1 MREGFVAAVPLQT
14 LAGSLMTKNMRICTL
29 LPSATETAFALGL
42 GDSVV
47 AVSHECDFPAA
58 AREKP
63 VVVRGSID
71 SDNST
76 SREIDDMVQ
85 RTLSRGE
92 SLYGL
97 DIELL
102 RRINP
107 DLIITQGLCD
117 VCAVGYDDVMAAAG
131 SLRPPARVLSLSP
144 GSLGEVLSDI
154 TRVGNATGTP
164 ERAETL
170 AATLRER
177 VERVAGGV
185 PRDRPR
191 PKVAC
196 LEWLDPLYAAGH
208 WVPEMVELAG
218 GSDVLAVK
226 HEPSARVSMET
237 LTAAAP
243 EVMVLMP
250 CGFDESRTLK
260 EWEPLKDL
268 PAWQGIP
275 AVANGRVFAV
285 DGSKY
290 FNRPGPRLVDGLE
303 ILARLIHPERR
314 KTS

>member
-1 MREGFVAAVPLQT
+1 M
-14 LAGSLMTKNMRICTL
+14 
-29 LPSATETAFALGL
+29 PSATEMAFALGL

-47 AVSHECDFPAA
+47 AVSHECDFPAE

-76 SREIDDMVQ
+76 SREIDELVQ
-85 RTLSRGE
+85 QRLSRGE
-92 SLYGL
+92 GLYSLDL
-97 DIELL
+97 ELL

-107 DLIITQGLCD
+107 NLIITQGLCD
-117 VCAVGYDDVMAAAG
+117 VCAVGYDDVVAAAG

-144 GSLGEVLSDI
+144 GSLGEVLSDVA
-154 TRVGNATGTP
+154 RVGNATGTP

-170 AATLRER
+170 VATLRER

-185 PRDRPR
+185 PGDRPR

-218 GSDVLAVK
+218 GIDLLAAK

-237 LTAAAP
+237 LTEAAP

-268 PAWQGIP
+268 PEWQAIP
-275 AVANGRVFAV
+275 AVASGRVFAV
-285 DGSKY
+285 DGSKF

-303 ILARLIHPERR
+303 MLAACIDSATTPGAI
-314 KTS
+314 SS

>member
-1 MREGFVAAVPLQT
+1 
-14 LAGSLMTKNMRICTL
+14 MRICTL
-29 LPSATETAFALGL
+29 LPSATEIAFALGL

-76 SREIDDMVQ
+76 SREIDDLVQ
-85 RTLSRGE
+85 QRVSRGE
-92 SLYGL
+92 GLYSLDL
-97 DIELL
+97 ELL

-144 GSLGEVLSDI
+144 GSLGEVLGDI
-154 TRVGNATGTP
+154 TRVGNATGTLGP
-164 ERAETL
+164 AETL
-170 AATLRER
+170 VGRLRGR
-177 VERVAGGV
+177 VERVVARIGQDS
-185 PRDRPR
+185 PRPR
-191 PKVAC
+191 VAC

-218 GSDVLAVK
+218 GKDVLAAK
-226 HEPSARVSMET
+226 HEPSARVSMRT
-237 LTAAAP
+237 LVEAAP

-250 CGFDESRTLK
+250 CGFDESRTRS
-260 EWEPLKDL
+260 EWEPLKNL
-268 PAWQGIP
+268 AEWQTIP
-275 AVANGRVFAV
+275 AVASGHVFTV

-303 ILARLIHPERR
+303 ILGRLIHP
-314 KTS
+314 TLFA

>member
-1 MREGFVAAVPLQT
+1 
-14 LAGSLMTKNMRICTL
+14 MRICTL

-47 AVSHECDFPAA
+47 AVSHECDFPAT

-76 SREIDDMVQ
+76 SREIDDLVQ
-85 RTLSRGE
+85 QRLSGGE
-92 SLYGL
+92 GLYSLDL
-97 DIELL
+97 ELL

-154 TRVGNATGTP
+154 ARVGNATGTP

-170 AATLRER
+170 VDTLRER

-218 GSDVLAVK
+218 GMDVLAAK

-237 LTAAAP
+237 LVDAGP
-243 EVMVLMP
+243 DVIVLMP
-250 CGFDESRTLK
+250 CGFDESRTRK
-260 EWEPLKDL
+260 EWAQLKDL
-268 PAWQGIP
+268 PEWRGIP

-285 DGSKY
+285 DGSRY

-303 ILARLIHPERR
+303 ILARLIHPEQLG
-314 KTS
+314 TS

>member
-1 MREGFVAAVPLQT
+1 
-14 LAGSLMTKNMRICTL
+14 MRICTL
-29 LPSATETAFALGL
+29 LPSATEMAFALGL

-63 VVVRGSID
+63 VVVRGRID
-71 SDNST
+71 PDNST
-76 SREIDDMVQ
+76 SREIDDTVQ
-85 RTLSRGE
+85 QTLSRGE

-97 DIELL
+97 DLELL

-107 DLIITQGLCD
+107 ELIITQGLCA

-131 SLRPPARVLSLSP
+131 TLRPPARVLSLSP
-144 GSLGEVLSDI
+144 SSLDEVLSDI
-154 TRVGNATGTP
+154 TRMGAATGTP
-164 ERAETL
+164 ERAQAL
-170 AATLRER
+170 VDTLRER
-177 VERVAGGV
+177 VERVAARV
-185 PRDRPR
+185 PEGRARPR
-191 PKVAC
+191 VAC

-218 GSDVLAVK
+218 GRDVLAAR

-237 LTAAAP
+237 LVEAGP

-250 CGFDESRTLK
+250 CGFDEPRTLK
-260 EWEPLKDL
+260 EWEPLRGR
-268 PAWQGIP
+268 PAWQAVP

-285 DGSKY
+285 DGSRF

-303 ILARLIHPERR
+303 ILAECIEAAAVP
-314 KTS
+314 S

>member
-1 MREGFVAAVPLQT
+1 
-14 LAGSLMTKNMRICTL
+14 MRICTL

-63 VVVRGSID
+63 VAVRGSID

-76 SREIDDMVQ
+76 SREIDDLVQ
-85 RTLSRGE
+85 QRLSRGE
-92 SLYGL
+92 GLYSLDL
-97 DIELL
+97 ELL

-154 TRVGNATGTP
+154 ARVGNATGNP
-164 ERAETL
+164 ERAQAL
-170 AATLRER
+170 VDTLRER

-185 PRDRPR
+185 TRDRPR

-218 GSDVLAVK
+218 GKDVLAAK

-237 LTAAAP
+237 LVAAGP
-243 EVMVLMP
+243 EVLVLMP
-250 CGFDESRTLK
+250 CGFDESRTRK
-260 EWEPLKDL
+260 EWEPLRDL
-268 PAWQGIP
+268 PEWQGIP

-303 ILARLIHPERR
+303 ILARLIHAEQP
-314 KTS
+314 S

>member
-1 MREGFVAAVPLQT
+1 
-14 LAGSLMTKNMRICTL
+14 MRICTL

-47 AVSHECDFPAA
+47 AVSHECDFPAT

-76 SREIDDMVQ
+76 SREIDDLVQ
-85 RTLSRGE
+85 QRLSGGE
-92 SLYGL
+92 GLYSLDL
-97 DIELL
+97 ELL

-154 TRVGNATGTP
+154 ARVGNATGTP

-170 AATLRER
+170 VDTLRER

-196 LEWLDPLYAAGH
+196 LEWLDPLYSRRPLGAGDGGAGRRR
-208 WVPEMVELAG
+208 WTCWRCKAQAFGEGVPG
-218 GSDVLAVK
+218 
-226 HEPSARVSMET
+226 RRWR
-237 LTAAAP
+237 TAAPGCCWCSCLAAST
-243 EVMVLMP
+243 
-250 CGFDESRTLK
+250 GSRTLHGMGTQ
-260 EWEPLKDL
+260 LKDL
-268 PAWQGIP
+268 PSGGVEIP
-275 AVANGRVFAV
+275 AVAGGRVFAV
-285 DGSKY
+285 DGAKY
-290 FNRPGPRLVDGLE
+290 FNRPGPAVGGRPGDPRRGSFDPGL
-303 ILARLIHPERR
+303 LA
-314 KTS
+314 

>member
-1 MREGFVAAVPLQT
+1 
-14 LAGSLMTKNMRICTL
+14 MRICTL

-58 AREKP
+58 ARQKP

-76 SREIDDMVQ
+76 SREIDDLVRQ
-85 RTLSRGE
+85 RLSGDE
-92 SLYGL
+92 GLYSLDL
-97 DIELL
+97 ELL

-117 VCAVGYDDVMAAAG
+117 VCAVGHDDVMAAAG

-154 TRVGNATGTP
+154 ARVGNATGTP
-164 ERAETL
+164 ERAEAL
-170 AATLRER
+170 VDTLRER
-177 VERVAGGV
+177 VERVAGSV

-218 GSDVLAVK
+218 GMDVLAAK

-237 LTAAAP
+237 LVDAGP
-243 EVMVLMP
+243 EVVVLMP

-260 EWEPLKDL
+260 EWEPLRDL
-268 PAWQGIP
+268 PEWQGIP

-303 ILARLIHPERR
+303 ILAACIDSATTPPAVP
-314 KTS
+314 S

>member
-1 MREGFVAAVPLQT
+1 M
-14 LAGSLMTKNMRICTL
+14 
-29 LPSATETAFALGL
+29 PSATETAFALGL

-58 AREKP
+58 AGEKP

-76 SREIDDMVQ
+76 SREIDDLVQ
-85 RTLSRGE
+85 QRLSGGE
-92 SLYGL
+92 GLYSLDL
-97 DIELL
+97 ELL

-144 GSLGEVLSDI
+144 GSLGEVLSDVA
-154 TRVGNATGTP
+154 RVGNATGTP

-170 AATLRER
+170 VDTLRER

-185 PRDRPR
+185 PRDCPR

-218 GSDVLAVK
+218 GMDVLAAK

-237 LTAAAP
+237 LVEAAP

-250 CGFDESRTLK
+250 CGFDESRTRK

-268 PAWQGIP
+268 PEWRGIP

-303 ILARLIHPERR
+303 ILARLIHPEQPRA
-314 KTS
+314 S

>member
-1 MREGFVAAVPLQT
+1 
-14 LAGSLMTKNMRICTL
+14 MRICTL

-76 SREIDDMVQ
+76 SREIDDLVRQ
-85 RTLSRGE
+85 RLSGGE
-92 SLYGL
+92 GLYSLDL
-97 DIELL
+97 ELL

-107 DLIITQGLCD
+107 DIIITQGLCD

-131 SLRPPARVLSLSP
+131 SLRPPAKVLSLSP

-154 TRVGNATGTP
+154 ARVGNATGTP
-164 ERAETL
+164 ERAEAL
-170 AATLRER
+170 VDTLRER

-218 GSDVLAVK
+218 GMDVLAAK

-237 LTAAAP
+237 LSEAAP

-250 CGFDESRTLK
+250 CGFDESRTRK

-268 PAWQGIP
+268 PEWQRIP

-285 DGSKY
+285 DGSRY

-303 ILARLIHPERR
+303 ILARLIHPEQP
-314 KTS
+314 SVASHDFLA

>member
-1 MREGFVAAVPLQT
+1 
-14 LAGSLMTKNMRICTL
+14 MRICTL

-58 AREKP
+58 AKGKP

-76 SREIDDMVQ
+76 SREIDDLVQ
-85 RTLSRGE
+85 QRLSRGE
-92 SLYGL
+92 GLYSLDL
-97 DIELL
+97 ELL
-102 RRINP
+102 RRVNP

-131 SLRPPARVLSLSP
+131 SLQPPARVLSLSP

-154 TRVGNATGTP
+154 ARVGNATGSP
-164 ERAETL
+164 KRAETL
-170 AATLRER
+170 VGKLRKR
-177 VERVAGGV
+177 VERVAANV
-185 PRDRPR
+185 PKGRPK

-218 GSDVLAVK
+218 GKDVLATK

-237 LTAAAP
+237 LTEAGP
-243 EVMVLMP
+243 EVVVLMP

-268 PAWQGIP
+268 PQWQGIP
-275 AVANGRVFAV
+275 AVASGRVFAV

-303 ILARLIHPERR
+303 ILAACIDSATTPPAVP
-314 KTS
+314 S